1 MTTRKKKESA
11 SEQEQTKGRVKVG
24 KLTLNKETV
33 QEVGDSSLK
42 GVKGGVGARTPGC
55 VVGAKPDTVQPTFDQ
70 ACY

>member
-33 QEVGDSSLK
+33 KDLTGDEAK
-42 GVKGGVGARTPGC
+42 RIRGGAEKTATKLTGTKPGADLG
-55 VVGAKPDTVQPTFDQ
+55 G
-70 ACY
+70 